1 MIVRMVLG
9 YLDGARFVAVQAVLT
24 NGGQRNVGSH
34 DGSGKADMR
43 TDAVCT
49 RGNQMLLVDE
59 CYGNTLSKRRV
70 ICSLASGRDLI
81 PWCEGPDKCW
91 RVTTGEMA
99 GVVRLAE
106 QYSMCL

>member
-81 PWCEGPDKCW
+81 PWCEGLINAGGLRAERCGW
-91 RVTTGEMA
+91 RGA
-99 GVVRLAE
+99 SGRAI
-106 QYSMCL
+106 